1 MREKVAFRPDEGI
14 CFELRIMVCFQLI
27 SVPHPPLTWSPL
39 SQLGEG
45 FWVSVAWTLVCQFLV
60 VSNGLKQRFLAN
72 TLEETAVP
80 SAIFSMHWIE
90 LKIKTL
96 GEEL

>member
-27 SVPHPPLTWSPL
+27 SVPHPPLSWSPL

-45 FWVSVAWTLVCQFLV
+45 FWVRVAADA
-60 VSNGLKQRFLAN
+60 GLSF
-72 TLEETAVP
+72 
-80 SAIFSMHWIE
+80 SA
-90 LKIKTL
+90 
-96 GEEL
+96 G